1 MKVAPVTTNYF
12 YVTEILK
19 SLFTK
24 EIDKNGYVEQF
35 DISEV
40 KSLINACL
48 LGDPPNKSSPN
59 FLPDFLQKY
68 IKFEKVELSE
78 EQCKKRDEIHF
89 LHKEGI
95 VIAKKAVAMNLIT

>member
-1 MKVAPVTTNYF
+1 MKATPVTTNYF
-12 YVTEILK
+12 YLVEIITN
-19 SLFTK
+19 LFK
-24 EIDKNGYVEQF
+24 DVEKQVYEINQ
-35 DISEV
+35 V

-78 EQCKKRDEIHF
+78 EQRKKRDEIHF

-95 VIAKKAVAMNLIT
+95 AIAKKAIAMNLIT

>member
-1 MKVAPVTTNYF
+1 MKATPVTTNYF
-12 YVTEILK
+12 YLVEIITN
-19 SLFTK
+19 LFK
-24 EIDKNGYVEQF
+24 DVEKQVYEINQ
-35 DISEV
+35 V

-48 LGDPPNKSSPN
+48 LGDPPNKSNPN

-89 LHKEGI
+89 VHKEGI

>member
-1 MKVAPVTTNYF
+1 MKATPVTTNYF
-12 YVTEILK
+12 YLVEIITN
-19 SLFTK
+19 LFK
-24 EIDKNGYVEQF
+24 DVEKQVYEINQ
-35 DISEV
+35 V

-68 IKFEKVELSE
+68 IKFEKVELNE

-95 VIAKKAVAMNLIT
+95 VIAKKAVAMNLII

>member
-1 MKVAPVTTNYF
+1 MKATPVTTNYF
-12 YVTEILK
+12 YLVEIITN
-19 SLFTK
+19 LFK
-24 EIDKNGYVEQF
+24 DVEKQVYEINQ
-35 DISEV
+35 V

-78 EQCKKRDEIHF
+78 EQCKKKDEIHF

>member
-1 MKVAPVTTNYF
+1 MKATPVTTNYF
-12 YVTEILK
+12 YLVEIITN
-19 SLFTK
+19 LFK
-24 EIDKNGYVEQF
+24 DVEKQVYEINQ
-35 DISEV
+35 V

-48 LGDPPNKSSPN
+48 LGDPPNKSNPN

-68 IKFEKVELSE
+68 IKFEKVELNE

-95 VIAKKAVAMNLIT
+95 VVAKKAVAMNLIT

>member
-1 MKVAPVTTNYF
+1 MKATPVTTNYF
-12 YVTEILK
+12 YLVEIITN
-19 SLFTK
+19 LFK
-24 EIDKNGYVEQF
+24 DIEKQVYEINQ
-35 DISEV
+35 V

-48 LGDPPNKSSPN
+48 LGDPPNKSNPN

-89 LHKEGI
+89 VHKEGI

>member
-1 MKVAPVTTNYF
+1 MKATPVTTNYF
-12 YVTEILK
+12 YLVEIIAA
-19 SLFTK
+19 LFSK
-24 EIDKNGYVEQF
+24 QKYYHEELD
-35 DISEV
+35 
-40 KSLINACL
+40 LIKALVNACL

-68 IKFEKVELSE
+68 IKFEKVELNE

>member
-1 MKVAPVTTNYF
+1 MKATPVTTNYF
-12 YVTEILK
+12 YLVEIITN
-19 SLFTK
+19 LFK
-24 EIDKNGYVEQF
+24 DVEKQVYEINQ
-35 DISEV
+35 V

-95 VIAKKAVAMNLIT
+95 VIAKKAVAMNLII

>member
-1 MKVAPVTTNYF
+1 MKATPVTTNYF
-12 YVTEILK
+12 YLVEIITN
-19 SLFTK
+19 LFK
-24 EIDKNGYVEQF
+24 DVEKQVYEINQ
-35 DISEV
+35 V

-48 LGDPPNKSSPN
+48 LGDPPNKSNPN

>member
-1 MKVAPVTTNYF
+1 MKATPVTTNYF
-12 YVTEILK
+12 YLVEIITN
-19 SLFTK
+19 LFK
-24 EIDKNGYVEQF
+24 DVEKQVYEINQ
-35 DISEV
+35 V

-48 LGDPPNKSSPN
+48 LGDPPNKSNPN

-68 IKFEKVELSE
+68 IKFEKVELNA

-95 VIAKKAVAMNLIT
+95 VVAKKAVAMNLIT

>member
-1 MKVAPVTTNYF
+1 MKATPVTTNYF
-12 YVTEILK
+12 YLVEIITN
-19 SLFTK
+19 LFK
-24 EIDKNGYVEQF
+24 DVEKQVYEINQ
-35 DISEV
+35 V

-89 LHKEGI
+89 VHKEGI

>member
-1 MKVAPVTTNYF
+1 MKATPVTTNYF
-12 YVTEILK
+12 YLVEIITN
-19 SLFTK
+19 LFK
-24 EIDKNGYVEQF
+24 DIEKQVYEINQ
-35 DISEV
+35 V

-48 LGDPPNKSSPN
+48 LGDPPNKSNPN

-68 IKFEKVELSE
+68 IKFEKVELNA

>member
-1 MKVAPVTTNYF
+1 MKATPVTTNYF
-12 YVTEILK
+12 YLVEITTQ
-19 SLFTK
+19 LFK
-24 EIDKNGYVEQF
+24 DVEKQVYEINQ
-35 DISEV
+35 V

-48 LGDPPNKSSPN
+48 LGDPPNKSNPN

-68 IKFEKVELSE
+68 IKFEKVELNE

-95 VIAKKAVAMNLIT
+95 VIAKKAVAMSLIT

>member
-1 MKVAPVTTNYF
+1 MKATPVTTNYF
-12 YVTEILK
+12 YLVEIITN
-19 SLFTK
+19 LFK
-24 EIDKNGYVEQF
+24 DVEKQVYEINQ
-35 DISEV
+35 V

-48 LGDPPNKSSPN
+48 LGDPPNKSNPN

-68 IKFEKVELSE
+68 IKFEKVELNE

-95 VIAKKAVAMNLIT
+95 VVAKKAVAMNLIN

>member
-1 MKVAPVTTNYF
+1 MKATPVTTNYF
-12 YVTEILK
+12 YLVEIITN
-19 SLFTK
+19 LFK
-24 EIDKNGYVEQF
+24 DVEKQVYEINQ
-35 DISEV
+35 V

-48 LGDPPNKSSPN
+48 LGDPPNKSNPN

-95 VIAKKAVAMNLIT
+95 VIAKKAIAMNLIT

>member
-1 MKVAPVTTNYF
+1 MKATPVTTNYF
-12 YVTEILK
+12 YLVEIITN
-19 SLFTK
+19 LFK
-24 EIDKNGYVEQF
+24 DVEQAYE
-35 DISEV
+35 INQV

-95 VIAKKAVAMNLIT
+95 AIAKKAIAMNLIT

>member
-1 MKVAPVTTNYF
+1 MKAAPVTTNYF
-12 YVTEILK
+12 YLVEIITN
-19 SLFTK
+19 LFK
-24 EIDKNGYVEQF
+24 DVEKQVY
-35 DISEV
+35 EVNQV

-68 IKFEKVELSE
+68 IKFEKVELTE
-78 EQCKKRDEIHF
+78 EQYKKRDEIHF

>member
-1 MKVAPVTTNYF
+1 MKATPVTTNYF
-12 YVTEILK
+12 YLVEIITN
-19 SLFTK
+19 LFK
-24 EIDKNGYVEQF
+24 DVEKQVYEINQ
-35 DISEV
+35 V

-48 LGDPPNKSSPN
+48 LGDPPNKSNPN

-68 IKFEKVELSE
+68 IKFEKVELNE

-95 VIAKKAVAMNLIT
+95 VIAKKAVAMSLIT

>member
-1 MKVAPVTTNYF
+1 MKATPVTTNYF
-12 YVTEILK
+12 YLVEITTQ
-19 SLFTK
+19 LFK
-24 EIDKNGYVEQF
+24 DVEKQVYEINQ
-35 DISEV
+35 V

-48 LGDPPNKSSPN
+48 LGDPPNKSNPN

-68 IKFEKVELSE
+68 IKFEKVELNE

-95 VIAKKAVAMNLIT
+95 VVAKKAVAMNLIT

>member
-1 MKVAPVTTNYF
+1 MKATPVTTNYF
-12 YVTEILK
+12 YLVEITTQ
-19 SLFTK
+19 LFK
-24 EIDKNGYVEQF
+24 DVEKQVYEINQ
-35 DISEV
+35 V

-48 LGDPPNKSSPN
+48 LGDPPNKSNPN

-68 IKFEKVELSE
+68 IKFEKVELNA

>member
-1 MKVAPVTTNYF
+1 MKATPVTTNYF
-12 YVTEILK
+12 YLVEIITN
-19 SLFTK
+19 LFK
-24 EIDKNGYVEQF
+24 DVEKQVYEINQ
-35 DISEV
+35 V

-48 LGDPPNKSSPN
+48 LGDPPNKSNPN

-68 IKFEKVELSE
+68 IKFEKVELNE

>member
-1 MKVAPVTTNYF
+1 MKATPVTTNYF
-12 YVTEILK
+12 YLVEIITN
-19 SLFTK
+19 LFK
-24 EIDKNGYVEQF
+24 DVEKQVYEINQ
-35 DISEV
+35 V

-89 LHKEGI
+89 VHKEGI
-95 VIAKKAVAMNLIT
+95 VIAKKAVAMTLIT

>member
-1 MKVAPVTTNYF
+1 MKATPVTTNYF
-12 YVTEILK
+12 YLVEITTQ
-19 SLFTK
+19 LFK
-24 EIDKNGYVEQF
+24 DVEKQVYEINQ
-35 DISEV
+35 V

-48 LGDPPNKSSPN
+48 LGDPPNKSNPN

-68 IKFEKVELSE
+68 IKFEKVELNA

-95 VIAKKAVAMNLIT
+95 VVAKKAVAMNLIT

>member
-1 MKVAPVTTNYF
+1 MKATPVTTNYF
-12 YVTEILK
+12 YLVEIITN
-19 SLFTK
+19 LFK
-24 EIDKNGYVEQF
+24 DVEKQVYEINQ
-35 DISEV
+35 V

-48 LGDPPNKSSPN
+48 LGDPPNKSNPN

-68 IKFEKVELSE
+68 IKFEKVELNA

-95 VIAKKAVAMNLIT
+95 VVAKKAVAMSLIT

>member
-1 MKVAPVTTNYF
+1 MKATPVTTNYF
-12 YVTEILK
+12 YLVEIITN
-19 SLFTK
+19 LFK
-24 EIDKNGYVEQF
+24 DVEKQVYEINQ
-35 DISEV
+35 V

-48 LGDPPNKSSPN
+48 LGDPPNKSNPN

-68 IKFEKVELSE
+68 IKFEKVELNA

-95 VIAKKAVAMNLIT
+95 VIAKKAVAMSLIT

>member
-1 MKVAPVTTNYF
+1 MRNAPVTANYM
-12 YVTEILK
+12 YMAAIGKE
-19 SLFTK
+19 LFK
-24 EIDKNGYVEQF
+24 EKTHNKEELALVL
-35 DISEV
+35 
-40 KSLINACL
+40 SLINACL

-59 FLPDFLQKY
+59 FLPDFLHRY
-68 IKFEKVELSE
+68 IKFEKVELNE

>member
-1 MKVAPVTTNYF
+1 MKATPVTTNYF
-12 YVTEILK
+12 YLVEIITN
-19 SLFTK
+19 LFK
-24 EIDKNGYVEQF
+24 DVEKQVYEINQ
-35 DISEV
+35 V

-68 IKFEKVELSE
+68 IKFEKVELTE

-95 VIAKKAVAMNLIT
+95 AIAKKAIAMNLIT

>member
-1 MKVAPVTTNYF
+1 MKATPVTTNYF
-12 YVTEILK
+12 YLVEIITN
-19 SLFTK
+19 LFK
-24 EIDKNGYVEQF
+24 DVEKQVYEINQ
-35 DISEV
+35 V

-48 LGDPPNKSSPN
+48 LGDPPNKSNPN

-68 IKFEKVELSE
+68 IKFEKVELNA

>member
-1 MKVAPVTTNYF
+1 MKATPVTTNYF
-12 YVTEILK
+12 YLVEITAQ
-19 SLFTK
+19 LFK
-24 EIDKNGYVEQF
+24 DVEKQVYEINQ
-35 DISEV
+35 V

-48 LGDPPNKSSPN
+48 LGDPPNKSNPS

-68 IKFEKVELSE
+68 IKFEKVELNA

-95 VIAKKAVAMNLIT
+95 VIAKKAIAMNLIT

>member
-1 MKVAPVTTNYF
+1 MKATPVTTNYF
-12 YVTEILK
+12 YLVEITTQ
-19 SLFTK
+19 LFK
-24 EIDKNGYVEQF
+24 DVEKQVYEINQVR
-35 DISEV
+35 
-40 KSLINACL
+40 SLINACL

-68 IKFEKVELSE
+68 IKFEKVELNE

>member
-1 MKVAPVTTNYF
+1 MKATPVTTNYF
-12 YVTEILK
+12 YLVEITTQ
-19 SLFTK
+19 LFK
-24 EIDKNGYVEQF
+24 DVEKQVYEINQ
-35 DISEV
+35 I

-48 LGDPPNKSSPN
+48 LGDPPNKSNPN

>member
-1 MKVAPVTTNYF
+1 MKATPVTTNYF
-12 YVTEILK
+12 YLVEIITN
-19 SLFTK
+19 LFK
-24 EIDKNGYVEQF
+24 DVEKQVYEINQ
-35 DISEV
+35 V